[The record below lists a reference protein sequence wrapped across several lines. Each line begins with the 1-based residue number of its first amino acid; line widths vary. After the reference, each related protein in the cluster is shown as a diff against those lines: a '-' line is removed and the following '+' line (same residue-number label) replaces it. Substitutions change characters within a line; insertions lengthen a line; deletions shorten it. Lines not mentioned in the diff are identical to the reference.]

1 METLEMTQEEND
13 DALPEPN
20 GEYIQI
26 MVLNDGGTF
35 TDLSGCMIV
44 SVPDNW
50 STDDIESALM
60 DEDSRLVIVQEF

>member
-1 METLEMTQEEND
+1 MTEED
-13 DALPEPN
+13 DALPEPS
-20 GEYIQI
+20 GEYIQ
-26 MVLNDGGTF
+26 MVLNDGNTF

-50 STDDIESALM
+50 STYDIESALM